1 MAKRGRK
8 PIYTPETMRIAVEKY
23 FSKCEEDKVFPDYA
37 GMRLELGIA
46 ESTIQRYLSDECE
59 DCEAYREIFNTARD
73 RRESFLVRRMTS
85 DNKLAQ
91 GCLNALKQPMNG
103 GYIDRPVDTTGGKIE
118 VTLKVAGLSGG
129 ANSLK

>member
-8 PIYTPETMRIAVEKY
+8 PIYTPETLRTAVEKY
-23 FSKCEEDKVFPDYA
+23 FDKCEAEKIFPDYA

-46 ESTIQRYLSDECE
+46 ESTIKHYISDECE
-59 DCEAYREIFNTARD
+59 DCEAYREIFNNARD
-73 RRESFLVRRMTS
+73 RRESYLVRRMTS

-103 GYIDRPVDTTGGKIE
+103 GYIDRPVDNGSGKIE

-129 ANSLK
+129 ADSLK